1 MDINKNKDRARNTDK
16 EVPSNPENLTRGDV
30 ARGATGIPNVE
41 STSSSD
47 AKEAASN
54 PENLTRGDVAR
65 GATGIPNVENLEAKD
80 RVVTRERKK

>member
-41 STSSSD
+41 
-47 AKEAASN
+47 
-54 PENLTRGDVAR
+54 
-65 GATGIPNVENLEAKD
+65 NLEAKD